1 MALIPWPRWSR
12 SAGVLQERDK
22 PRLSLPWKWES
33 FKAKPSDLPE
43 AHCAVTLASSDTSV
57 VDFLTNSTTG
67 ARVPQAK
74 GVGAATITINVQGF
88 TGNVP
93 AVPVTVTGVGN

>member
-1 MALIPWPRWSR
+1 VLAYSPTFVFA
-12 SAGVLQERDK
+12 SAPPINRN
-22 PRLSLPWKWES
+22 
-33 FKAKPSDLPE
+33 
-43 AHCAVTLASSDTSV
+43 CAVTLTSSDTSV

-67 ARVPQAK
+67 ARVPQAQ
-74 GVGAATITINVQGF
+74 GVGTATITINVQGF